1 MRRCDDSDY
10 PMLMRY
16 LEQEPVYHTFMTA
29 DIERHGFHKEFQT
42 VYVQESDEGCRGI
55 FLKYYNNFIVAGD
68 GETIDFG
75 EVIPLVTDEITT
87 IMGKAELVKGICAGL
102 ERKHVYE
109 QKNLY
114 VLQKK
119 LVQHCV
125 NNSDI
130 APAIHTGTAS
140 ANLAVGTATPSIR
153 RHASSADIRHSIHG
167 YLRNAV
173 LEVKED
179 SGVRIAGLSDVDR
192 MYDFLMDIPQLRPL
206 YFRKDMMENRI
217 RCGEG
222 IHVIMEKEGRII
234 AHGNSAASTDRT
246 VMLGGIGVRQDCRRQ
261 GYASVIME
269 RLCVEIQKNHRTPCI
284 FTGDA
289 ASCALCEN
297 IGFVKYGFWGTA
309 QMEAG
314 TAYAG
319 SQS

>member
-68 GETIDFG
+68 GEAVDFG

-102 ERKHVYE
+102 GRKHVYE

-114 VLQKK
+114 VLQEQ
-119 LVQHCV
+119 L
-125 NNSDI
+125 D
-130 APAIHTGTAS
+130 
-140 ANLAVGTATPSIR
+140 
-153 RHASSADIRHSIHG
+153 
-167 YLRNAV
+167 
-173 LEVKED
+173 VKEEV
-179 SGVRIAGLSDVDR
+179 GVRIAGRSDVDR
-192 MYDFLMDIPQLRPL
+192 MYDFLMGIPQLRPL

-222 IHVIMEKEGRII
+222 IHVIIEKEGSII

-246 VMLGGIGVRQDCRRQ
+246 VMLGGIGVRPDCRRQ
-261 GYASVIME
+261 GYASVIMR
-269 RLCVEIQKNHRTPCI
+269 RLCVEMQKNHRTPCI

-289 ASCALCEN
+289 ASCALCEK

-319 SQS
+319 RQT